1 VKDCP
6 DCRKMELALQTIQGM
21 AELHIRLAE
30 LAEDD
35 DEAPCHIQPDWIL
48 RWCDAAL
55 KAVAT

>member
-1 VKDCP
+1 
-6 DCRKMELALQTIQGM
+6 MELALQTIQGM